1 MSQTISETVGQLNI
15 SDEVPALLERI
26 EDISP
31 LLMSQAAQNEE
42 LGHLTDAA
50 AKALHDA
57 GVFRIGIPRELGGYE
72 ASPRQVI
79 EVIEKLS
86 YADASTGWAVMAL
99 QMITGTTAAY
109 QSAEATAEMFADGG
123 YHLVAGQGTRLGSAK
138 KTDGGYLVTG
148 SWSFASGLPHA
159 THIHTAA
166 LVEETGEPLIFTFP
180 KEQATIVDNWDVM
193 GLKATGSIDY
203 STKDLFVPE
212 AYTYNVATKDFV
224 HGGGLYRMGL
234 ANMSGINHAGWA
246 LGVGRRMLDEMKQ
259 LAQKKSGTPGT
270 SVDTDQFAAEY
281 AKAEATLRSARA
293 FVMDVWAGNEATLDS
308 GGVLSAEQETLTRL
322 ALNNATWSAHE
333 VCMTVYKW
341 AATAAL
347 REGDLQR
354 FFRDM
359 HAGTQH
365 MTSGPV
371 VLQACGRMLS
381 GLAKDGE
388 WVFFSLVEKGKEK

>member
-1 MSQTISETVGQLNI
+1 MSQTLTETAGRLHVSG
-15 SDEVPALLERI
+15 EVPALLERLAEI
-26 EDISP
+26 TP
-31 LLMSQAAQNEE
+31 LLSSQAALNEE
-42 LGHLTDAA
+42 LGHLTDVSAR
-50 AKALHDA
+50 ALHEA
-57 GVFRIGIPRELGGYE
+57 GVFLLGIPRELGGYE

-109 QSAEATAEMFADGG
+109 QGAEATAELFADGN
-123 YHLVAGQGTRLGSAK
+123 YHLMAGQGTRLGTAK
-138 KTDGGYLVTG
+138 KVDGGYLLTG
-148 SWSFASGLPHA
+148 TWSFASGLPHA
-159 THIHTAA
+159 SHIHTAG
-166 LVEETGEPLIFTFP
+166 LVQETGQALIFTFP

-203 STKDLFVPE
+203 STQDLFVPE
-212 AYTYNVATKDFV
+212 AYTYDVATKESV
-224 HGGGLYRMGL
+224 HGGALYRMGL

-246 LGVGRRMLDEMKQ
+246 LGVGRRMLDELRT
-259 LAQKKSGTPGT
+259 LARKKSGTPGA

-293 FVMDVWAGNEATLDS
+293 FVLDVWAGNEATLDA
-308 GGVLSAEQETLTRL
+308 GGLLSTEQETLTRL

-333 VCMTVYKW
+333 VCMVVYKW

-371 VLQACGRMLS
+371 VLQGCGRVLS
-381 GLAKDGE
+381 GLAKDSQ
-388 WVFFSLVEKGKEK
+388 WVFFSLVGQE

>member
-1 MSQTISETVGQLNI
+1 MSQTITETTGQLHV
-15 SDEVPALLERI
+15 SSEHSELLERI
-26 EDISP
+26 EEITP
-31 LLMSQAAQNEE
+31 LLMSQAAHNEE
-42 LGHLTDAA
+42 LGHLTETAA
-50 AKALHDA
+50 QALHDA
-57 GVFRIGIPRELGGYE
+57 GIFRLGIPKDLGGYE

-109 QSAEATAEMFADGG
+109 QGAEATDALFADGG
-123 YHLVAGQGTRLGSAK
+123 YHLMAGQGTRLGTATK
-138 KTDGGYLVTG
+138 VDGGYLLSG
-148 SWSFASGLPHA
+148 SWSFASGLPLA
-159 THIHTAA
+159 SHIHTAA
-166 LVEETGEPLIFTFP
+166 LVEETGEALIFTFP
-180 KEQATIVDNWDVM
+180 KEQAQIVDNWDVM

-203 STKDLFVPE
+203 STKDLFVPQ
-212 AYTYNVATKDFV
+212 AYTYNVATKESV
-224 HGGGLYRMGL
+224 HGGALYRMGL

-246 LGVGRRMLDEMKQ
+246 LGVGRRMLDEMKM
-259 LAQKKSGTPGT
+259 LAQKKSGAPGA

-293 FVMDVWAGNEATLDS
+293 FVMDVWSDNEATLDA
-308 GGVLSAEQETLTRL
+308 GEILSAEQETLTRL

-333 VCMTVYKW
+333 VCMSVYKW

-381 GLAKDGE
+381 GLAKNAE
-388 WVFFSLVEKGKEK
+388 WVFFSLVENGAQK

>member
-1 MSQTISETVGQLNI
+1 MSQTISETVGQLNV

-50 AKALHDA
+50 ANALHDA

-138 KTDGGYLVTG
+138 KTEGGYLVTG

-159 THIHTAA
+159 SHIHTAA

-246 LGVGRRMLDEMKQ
+246 LGVGRRILDEMKL

-281 AKAEATLRSARA
+281 ARAEATLRSARA

-308 GGVLSAEQETLTRL
+308 GGILSAEQETLTRL

>member
-1 MSQTISETVGQLNI
+1 
-15 SDEVPALLERI
+15 
-26 EDISP
+26 
-31 LLMSQAAQNEE
+31 
-42 LGHLTDAA
+42 
-50 AKALHDA
+50 LHDA
-57 GVFRIGIPRELGGYE
+57 GVFRLGIPRDLGGYE

-109 QSAEATAEMFADGG
+109 QGAEATAALFADGG
-123 YHLVAGQGTRLGSAK
+123 YHLMAGQGTRLGTAK
-138 KTDGGYLVTG
+138 KVDGGYLLTG

-159 THIHTAA
+159 SHIHTAA
-166 LVEETGEPLIFTFP
+166 LVPETGQALIFTFP
-180 KEQATIVDNWDVM
+180 KEQASVVDNWDVM
-193 GLKATGSIDY
+193 GLRATGSIDY
-203 STKDLFVPE
+203 STEELFVPE
-212 AYTYNVATKDFV
+212 AYTYDVATKDSV
-224 HGGGLYRMGL
+224 HGGALYRVGL

-246 LGVGRRMLDEMKQ
+246 LGVGRRLLDELRT
-259 LAQKKSGTPGT
+259 LARKKSGAPGA

-293 FVMDVWAGNEATLDS
+293 FVFDVWAGNEATLDA
-308 GGVLSAEQETLTRL
+308 GGLLSTEQETLTRL

-371 VLQACGRMLS
+371 VLQGCGRVLS
-381 GLAKDGE
+381 GLAKDSE
-388 WVFFSLVEKGKEK
+388 WVFFSLVGQK